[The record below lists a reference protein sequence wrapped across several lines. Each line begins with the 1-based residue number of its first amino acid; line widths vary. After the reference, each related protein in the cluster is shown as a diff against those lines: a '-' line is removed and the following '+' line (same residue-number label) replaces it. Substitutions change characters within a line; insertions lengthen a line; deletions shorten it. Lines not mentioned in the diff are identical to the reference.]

1 MHPIFSIT
9 RYSMN
14 RKFTFLL
21 VIATLLM
28 ALSIQAQNVRQAFK
42 KSVATSAKILGKPG
56 ELKGAQK
63 KLTAQEL
70 KAAKKTGDVKRK
82 KPAKRRNIVFR
93 DVTPVDRTVP
103 YDAYFADSDEAMSDF
118 IVLNNNNDESDGE
131 PCTWKWGAGSGA
143 YYSYNEDSVTPAD
156 DYLVLPIVLEAGKT
170 YDVTVNAAV
179 WNYAEVFEVV
189 AATYPAAFGGSGE
202 DVVPIIEEAY
212 PENDP
217 ADFTGTF
224 TPEADGVYYIAI
236 HVYSEAD
243 MYILS
248 IYRFAIDVAPDD
260 AAPAA
265 PSDFTAEQVEGELKT
280 FLQFTAPTTTIG
292 GDELTG
298 NIDIE
303 ILRNGAHI
311 ATMTDV
317 VPGTDQTYVDEVPD
331 EGTYRYQLVA
341 SNAAGKDRK
350 SDNPSVKVVMP
361 KDIPYAVNF
370 NNDDVFDYFTIV
382 DNNYDGSTWT
392 TTYIESDGMVAAYNC
407 DWDNDADDYLIS
419 QPLRLQGG
427 KRYEVTIRAAASL
440 LDAQERLEVV
450 ASRQLG
456 AFGGAVEDLIT
467 VIEPTDVTATGF
479 VEFSGTFASD
489 GDDISFTK
497 APAKPYSY
505 NIYADGQLVAS
516 VDASELSYSISDEEL
531 TDGEHTFAVTA
542 IYTIAKESRPATAT
556 ITIATD
562 ISQIATEKFVDVYSV
577 DGKLLRR
584 QATTLEGLK
593 GIYIVN
599 GKAVMVK

>member
-70 KAAKKTGDVKRK
+70 KAAKKMGDVKRK
-82 KPAKRRNIVFR
+82 KSAKRRNIVFR

-131 PCTWKWGAGSGA
+131 
-143 YYSYNEDSVTPAD
+143 
-156 DYLVLPIVLEAGKT
+156 
-170 YDVTVNAAV
+170 
-179 WNYAEVFEVV
+179 
-189 AATYPAAFGGSGE
+189 
-202 DVVPIIEEAY
+202 
-212 PENDP
+212 
-217 ADFTGTF
+217 
-224 TPEADGVYYIAI
+224 
-236 HVYSEAD
+236 
-243 MYILS
+243 
-248 IYRFAIDVAPDD
+248 
-260 AAPAA
+260 
-265 PSDFTAEQVEGELKT
+265 
-280 FLQFTAPTTTIG
+280 
-292 GDELTG
+292 
-298 NIDIE
+298 
-303 ILRNGAHI
+303 
-311 ATMTDV
+311 
-317 VPGTDQTYVDEVPD
+317 
-331 EGTYRYQLVA
+331 
-341 SNAAGKDRK
+341 
-350 SDNPSVKVVMP
+350 
-361 KDIPYAVNF
+361 
-370 NNDDVFDYFTIV
+370 
-382 DNNYDGSTWT
+382 
-392 TTYIESDGMVAAYNC
+392 
-407 DWDNDADDYLIS
+407 
-419 QPLRLQGG
+419 
-427 KRYEVTIRAAASL
+427 
-440 LDAQERLEVV
+440 
-450 ASRQLG
+450 
-456 AFGGAVEDLIT
+456 
-467 VIEPTDVTATGF
+467 
-479 VEFSGTFASD
+479 
-489 GDDISFTK
+489 
-497 APAKPYSY
+497 PYSY

-562 ISQIATEKFVDVYSV
+562 ISQIATEKFVDVYSI